1 MLVLTLFLLSC
12 VNSIPPVANLSEVP
26 AHVSMASHSGAQTQR
41 SARKKRKL
49 RKPDVI
55 YYPTPPET
63 VAEMLRMAKIKKGD
77 VLYDLGSGDGRIPIA
92 AAKEY
97 GIRAVGIEIDPQLV
111 TEAEEKAKQEGVSD
125 LVRFRNED
133 MFRIDVREA
142 TVVTLY
148 LSEKLNVLM
157 RPKLL
162 SELRPGSRILS
173 HDFRMGDWKPEQTVR
188 VPWGKLYR
196 TVYLWTVPARKRMSR
211 RGRPPAKN
219 PPLTLQWEGHG
230 NSNLAARGVRFE
242 PAKNQTLLDLLSASL
257 GKTAKENL

>member
-1 MLVLTLFLLSC
+1 VKRDHPH
-12 VNSIPPVANLSEVP
+12 NSISKLALLCGLLIFSGTELGASAEMVCGPHATTTRLSK
-26 AHVSMASHSGAQTQR
+26 SGSASVQR
-41 SARKKRKL
+41 PARKKRQL
-49 RKPDVI
+49 RQPDVI

-63 VAEMLRMAKIKKGD
+63 VDEMLRLAKIKKGD

-92 AAKEY
+92 AAQQY
-97 GIRAVGIEIDPQLV
+97 GIRAVGIEIDPKLV
-111 TEAEEKAKQEGVSD
+111 TEAQEKAQQEGVSD

-133 MFRIDVREA
+133 MFRIDVSEA

-148 LSEKLNVLM
+148 LSEKLNVLL

-196 TVYLWTVPARKRMSR
+196 TVYLWTVPTPKNRKHSR
-211 RGRPPAKN
+211 LHQRAGRSRFRFADQITSAKFRRVFAN
-219 PPLTLQWEGHG
+219 HQ
-230 NSNLAARGVRFE
+230 
-242 PAKNQTLLDLLSASL
+242 
-257 GKTAKENL
+257 

>member
-1 MLVLTLFLLSC
+1 MLVLTLLFFC
-12 VNSIPPVANLSEVP
+12 VNSIPAVASLSEVRAQP
-26 AHVSMASHSGAQTQR
+26 SVTSHSTRTQATQGTKAT
-41 SARKKRKL
+41 ARKKRKL

-63 VAEMLRMAKIKKGD
+63 VDEMLRMANIKKGD

-92 AAKEY
+92 AAKQY
-97 GIRAVGIEIDPQLV
+97 GIRAVGIEIDPKLV
-111 TEAEEKAKQEGVSD
+111 TEAEENAKKEGVSE
-125 LVRFRNED
+125 LVRIRNED

-142 TVVTLY
+142 TIVTLY

-173 HDFRMGDWKPEQTVR
+173 HDFRMGDWKPERTVR

-196 TVYLWTVPARKRMSR
+196 TVYLWTVPTPKGQKKRS
-211 RGRPPAKN
+211 
-219 PPLTLQWEGHG
+219 
-230 NSNLAARGVRFE
+230 GV
-242 PAKNQTLLDLLSASL
+242 
-257 GKTAKENL
+257 

>member
-1 MLVLTLFLLSC
+1 LFILLRETSQYSPESEQTKLLNKSVSRLILLLVVLVLSSLDFSA
-12 VNSIPPVANLSEVP
+12 SPGIFGYAPGAESP
-26 AHVSMASHSGAQTQR
+26 AARTSSSRQR
-41 SARKKRKL
+41 SSRKRRL

-63 VAEMLRMAKIKKGD
+63 VLEMLRMAKIRKGD

-92 AAKEY
+92 AAQQY
-97 GIRAVGIEIDPQLV
+97 GIRAVGIEIDPKLV
-111 TEAEEKAKQEGVSD
+111 TEAEEKARQAEVSG

-133 MFRIDVREA
+133 MFRVDISEA

-148 LSEKLNVLM
+148 LSEKLNVLL

-196 TVYLWTVPARKRMSR
+196 TVYLWTVPAHRTK
-211 RGRPPAKN
+211 KH
-219 PPLTLQWEGHG
+219 Q
-230 NSNLAARGVRFE
+230 
-242 PAKNQTLLDLLSASL
+242 Q
-257 GKTAKENL
+257 

>member
-1 MLVLTLFLLSC
+1 MKTLWRMSSHLKLILASSIIPSLALADSPGIPHKIANRESRIEKTNELS
-12 VNSIPPVANLSEVP
+12 
-26 AHVSMASHSGAQTQR
+26 TQR
-41 SARKKRKL
+41 SKQKKRL

-63 VAEMLRMAKIKKGD
+63 VAEMLRMAKIQTGD

-92 AAKEY
+92 AARQY
-97 GIRAVGIEIDPQLV
+97 GIRAVGIEIDPKLI
-111 TEAEEKAKQEGVSD
+111 TEAEEKAREANVSQ

-133 MFRIDVREA
+133 MFRVNYSEA

-148 LSEKLNVLM
+148 LSEKLNVLL

-173 HDFRMGDWKPEQTVR
+173 HDFRMGHWKPEQTVR

-196 TVYLWTVPARKRMSR
+196 TIYLWKVPARRTPRGLKMS
-211 RGRPPAKN
+211 
-219 PPLTLQWEGHG
+219 LDQ
-230 NSNLAARGVRFE
+230 SRGVQITS
-242 PAKNQTLLDLLSASL
+242 AKFRRLLA
-257 GKTAKENL
+257 NHQ

>member
-1 MLVLTLFLLSC
+1 MKNHSHKPSISKLILHCCLLVLASAEFAMSLGMVHAHAASTL
-12 VNSIPPVANLSEVP
+12 VAKNSSSRVQYRL
-26 AHVSMASHSGAQTQR
+26 
-41 SARKKRKL
+41 RKKRPL

-92 AAKEY
+92 AARDY
-97 GIRAVGIEIDPQLV
+97 GIRAVGIEIDPKLV
-111 TEAEEKAKQEGVSD
+111 TEAEENARQANVSG

-133 MFRIDVREA
+133 MFRVDVSEA
-142 TVVTLY
+142 TIVTLY
-148 LSEKLNVLM
+148 LSEKLNVLL

-196 TVYLWTVPARKRMSR
+196 TVYLWTVPAKRR
-211 RGRPPAKN
+211 TTKR
-219 PPLTLQWEGHG
+219 
-230 NSNLAARGVRFE
+230 
-242 PAKNQTLLDLLSASL
+242 
-257 GKTAKENL
+257 

>member
-1 MLVLTLFLLSC
+1 MKKLRG
-12 VNSIPPVANLSEVP
+12 NLSSKVILLF
-26 AHVSMASHSGAQTQR
+26 VSLIFSSVDLAASPKIAGKRAAVESRVAKRRISRAQRPSQ
-41 SARKKRKL
+41 KKGKL

-63 VAEMLRMAKIKKGD
+63 VAEMLRMAKVKKGD

-92 AAKEY
+92 AATQY
-97 GIRAVGIEIDPQLV
+97 GIHAVGIEIDPKLV
-111 TEAEEKAKQEGVSD
+111 TEAEENARRANVSQ

-133 MFRIDVREA
+133 MFRVNYSEA

-148 LSEKLNVLM
+148 LSEKLNVLL

-162 SELRPGSRILS
+162 AELRPGSRILS

-196 TVYLWTVPARKRMSR
+196 TVYLWTVPMHRARPTTSQK
-211 RGRPPAKN
+211 
-219 PPLTLQWEGHG
+219 
-230 NSNLAARGVRFE
+230 
-242 PAKNQTLLDLLSASL
+242 
-257 GKTAKENL
+257 